1 MDTLFA
7 IILGLGGA
15 WFFYVAYRGIK
26 SGSIRVKGF
35 TFKRN
40 IEPFLFWFTVAVLG
54 VIGLMLTRG
63 ALKLLLPKA

>member
-1 MDTLFA
+1 LDTLFA

-15 WFFYVAYRGIK
+15 WCFYLAYRGIK
-26 SGSIRVKGF
+26 SGSIRLKGF

-54 VIGLMLTRG
+54 IIGSMVTRG
-63 ALKLLLPKA
+63 ALKLLFPKA